1 MTDETM
7 PPSLW
12 QETQR
17 ATESWEQA
25 RGLRESGPGLAA
37 QVLTLP
43 ELGEP
48 RLAWA
53 VLHREARENGRL
65 LLVAADSN
73 PLVGSGDVAVAGL
86 GAGSLTLRCR
96 FAVWVS
102 ERELGAT
109 PLLGTLAPE
118 SLSRAEARWQ
128 ALEAGHR
135 VGTFSEQETEE
146 DPEYHDWIE
155 DVVRPAAGSLE
166 ARAGTTAPSLSP
178 ALPFPTPSSKEHPP
192 SPRGAWMRWAAVL
205 AFVVLGAGSGFFG
218 WKQMQEIAGL
228 RAAVKESEATHR
240 QAVAELEDRRADL
253 ESQYQAQLQTA
264 GEDRARLESEH
275 LARLEE
281 LEEKLAKLRQA
292 TEVKNPLIAGFDV
305 GAQRGTKRLEV
316 GPEVSHLVLMLPV
329 DNPAANMEFQIE
341 IYEKHSNRRVLVQT
355 GLRVD
360 IVFGEV
366 RLGLP
371 AVLLPPGDYRLRLF
385 RKEGEKLLPVREY
398 LIEIDKGPTG

>member
-7 PPSLW
+7 PSGLW
-12 QETQR
+12 QETRR

-25 RGLRESGPGLAA
+25 RSLRKNGPGLAA

-43 ELGEP
+43 DLGEP

-53 VLHREARENGRL
+53 VLRREAGENGRL

-73 PLVGSGDVAVAGL
+73 PLVGSGDIAVTGP
-86 GAGSLTLRCR
+86 GIGSLTLRCR
-96 FAVWVS
+96 FAVWVD

-109 PLLGTLAPE
+109 TLLGTLVPE
-118 SLSRAEARWQ
+118 SLSRAESRWQ
-128 ALEAGHR
+128 ALEAGR
-135 VGTFSEQETEE
+135 SVGTFSEQETEE

-166 ARAGTTAPSLSP
+166 ARAGTSSPNLSP
-178 ALPFPTPSSKEHPP
+178 ALPFPTPSSKEHLP

-228 RAAVKESEATHR
+228 RAAVEESEATHR
-240 QAVAELEDRRADL
+240 QAIAELEARRADL
-253 ESQYQAQLQTA
+253 EAQYQAQLQTA
-264 GEDRARLESEH
+264 GEDRARIESEH

-305 GAQRGTKRLEV
+305 GAQRGAKRLEV
-316 GPEVSHLVLMLPV
+316 GPEVSHLVLVLPV
-329 DNPAANMEFQIE
+329 NDPAGTEFQIE